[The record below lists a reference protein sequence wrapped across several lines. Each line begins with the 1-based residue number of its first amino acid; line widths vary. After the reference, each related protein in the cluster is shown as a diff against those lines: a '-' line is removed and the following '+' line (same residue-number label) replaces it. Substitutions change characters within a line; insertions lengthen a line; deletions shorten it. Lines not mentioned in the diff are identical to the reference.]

1 MHCVRCSMVFRG
13 LAGMMLRLDVMAV
26 GSMSVM
32 AGLMMIASLSM
43 FCSLEVMFCRL
54 LVMIR
59 RQVMMFGM
67 GLVAHGMTSCMIS
80 SDAWRWFEPEE
91 AYLPRRST

>member
-13 LAGMMLRLDVMAV
+13 LVGIVLRLDVVAV
-26 GSMSVM
+26 GSVSVM
-32 AGLMMIASLSM
+32 AGLMMIAGLSVFSSLQ
-43 FCSLEVMFCRL
+43 VVFCRL

-67 GLVAHGMTSCMIS
+67 GMIAHGMTSCMIS

-91 AYLPRRST
+91 AYLPRRPT